1 MMGGTYQLRGARS
14 RTSQVS
20 SNGTEVPMWSGW
32 KIRMYTPGP
41 SCGATMIPAA
51 MNMRTMPSRPVARP
65 RPSRPPVSTTSA

>member
-1 MMGGTYQLRGARS
+1 
-14 RTSQVS
+14 
-20 SNGTEVPMWSGW
+20 MWSGW